1 MNPTDEPGA
10 LRGSPR
16 RVRGLL
22 LSPPLVVFD
31 LETTGV
37 SPAVDHVIEITIIR
51 LAPDGSETVLHM
63 RLNPDVPIPP
73 DATAVHGIT
82 DEDVAGEPRFAAAA
96 AEIYTFLEGCD
107 LAGFNVIRFDL
118 PMLEAEFGRA
128 GVQFSRE
135 RRAVVD
141 AMTIFHEKEPINL
154 AGAARFYLQREMLEV
169 HTSESDA
176 RATLDVLSAQLQRYP
191 DLPQDMDA
199 LHEFCNPV
207 NPDWI
212 DADGKFVWTNEIP
225 TIGFGRHK
233 GRSLQELAAESEPN
247 YLHWMLGQ
255 DFSAEVVDI
264 IRDALNGELP
274 TPPTPEAE

>member
-1 MNPTDEPGA
+1 MNPTDEPSA
-10 LRGSPR
+10 LQQPPR
-16 RVRGLL
+16 RVRGLF
-22 LSPPLVVFD
+22 LSRPLAVFD

-37 SPAVDHVIEITIIR
+37 SPAVDRIIEITIIR
-51 LAPDGSETVLHM
+51 LALDGSETVLHM

-73 DATAVHGIT
+73 DATAVHRIT
-82 DEDVAGEPRFAAAA
+82 DEDVAGEPTFAAVA
-96 AEIYTFLEGCD
+96 AEIYAFLEGCD

-118 PMLEAEFGRA
+118 PMLEAEFERA
-128 GVQFSRE
+128 GVEFSRE
-135 RRAVVD
+135 GRAVVD
-141 AMTIFHEKEPINL
+141 AMTIFHEREPRNL
-154 AGAARFYLQREMLEV
+154 AGAARFYLEREMPEV

-191 DLPQDMDA
+191 DLPQDMET

-212 DADGKFVWTNEIP
+212 DAEGKFVWANEIP

-233 GRSLQELAAESEPN
+233 GHSLQELASEPEPN

-264 IRDALNGELP
+264 IRDALNGEFP
-274 TPPTPEAE
+274 SPPTPEAE